1 MEAEVGEAGGL
12 STNGPARR
20 ANRRLNGMGTKAGVP
35 DPPKRG
41 KLMRTLAL
49 VDAAIRVWE
58 TNNRQ
63 KRAPV
68 LRNRFE

>member
-12 STNGPARR
+12 STDCPARR

-58 TNNRQ
+58 TNHRK
-63 KRAPV
+63 KRTSV
-68 LRNRFE
+68 WRN